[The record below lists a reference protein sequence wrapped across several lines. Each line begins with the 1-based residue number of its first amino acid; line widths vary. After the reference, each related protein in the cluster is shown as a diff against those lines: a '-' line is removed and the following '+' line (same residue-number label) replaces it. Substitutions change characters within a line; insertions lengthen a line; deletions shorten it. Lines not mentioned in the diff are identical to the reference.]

1 MVTIRAVLFDLYET
15 LVTERGLPIPRAS
28 TLGGTLGVDAAAFR
42 VAWKERRPLVVRGR
56 LTFGDA
62 LTGIGAQLG
71 VAIDS
76 DLVRRVCRERVQA
89 KRLVLHRIDPDV
101 LAVTGD
107 LRRRNIRL
115 GVVSNCFPEDVE
127 TWPGC
132 VLAPHFTTAVFSFTV
147 GMAKPEPEIYV
158 EAVRRLG
165 VEPEAALF
173 VGDGA
178 DEELTGAQRAGLRAA
193 RAAWFVDASASHAG
207 SEAIPRVLEACSLM
221 ALVAA
226 G

>member
-1 MVTIRAVLFDLYET
+1 LVTIRAVLFDLYET

-28 TLGGTLGVDAAAFR
+28 ALGGTLGVDGGAFR
-42 VAWKERRPLVVRGR
+42 VAWRECRPLIVRGR

-62 LTGIGAQLG
+62 LTDIGAHLG

-76 DLVRRVCRERVQA
+76 GLVRRVCRERVQA
-89 KRLVLHRIDPDV
+89 KRLVLQRIHPDV
-101 LAVTGD
+101 LAVIGN
-107 LRRRNIRL
+107 LRSRNIRL

-127 TWPGC
+127 AWPGC
-132 VLAPHFTTAVFSFTV
+132 ALAPQFTTAVFSFTV

-178 DEELTGAQRAGLRAA
+178 DEELTGARRAGLRAA
-193 RAAWFVDASASHAG
+193 RAAWFVDA
-207 SEAIPRVLEACSLM
+207 
-221 ALVAA
+221 
-226 G
+226 